1 MIKSDIIDSHEA
13 RGTEYEIAFIGVE
26 MDKIIEHWV
35 ERSQYDLD
43 TAKIMLDT
51 GRYLYVA
58 YMCQQTVE
66 KILKALIAQQGKENF
81 PIHNLNRLAE
91 IADISN
97 ELTPEQFN
105 FIAELTPY
113 HIEARYGDYKESL
126 SEIINEKKAQQVY
139 KKTREI
145 YKWIYQ
151 KIK

>member
-1 MIKSDIIDSHEA
+1 
-13 RGTEYEIAFIGVE
+13 

-51 GRYLYVA
+51 GRYLYVT
-58 YMCQQTVE
+58 YMCQKAVE
-66 KILKALIAQQGKENF
+66 KILKALIAQLGKENF

-91 IADISN
+91 VATISK
-97 ELTPEQFN
+97 ELTSEQFN
-105 FIAELTPY
+105 FLAELTPY
-113 HIEARYGDYKESL
+113 HIEARYGDYKENL
-126 SEIINEKKAQQVY
+126 SEIINEKKAEQVY

-145 YKWIYQ
+145 HKWIYQ

>member
-1 MIKSDIIDSHEA
+1 
-13 RGTEYEIAFIGVE
+13 
-26 MDKIIEHWV
+26 MDKIVEHWV

-58 YMCQQTVE
+58 YMCQQAVE
-66 KILKALIAQQGKENF
+66 KILKAFIARLGKENF

-91 IADISN
+91 IATISN

-105 FIAELTPY
+105 FLAELTPY
-113 HIEARYGDYKESL
+113 HIEARYGDYKENL
-126 SEIINEKKAQQVY
+126 SEIINEKKAEQVY

-145 YKWIYQ
+145 HKWIYQ

>member
-1 MIKSDIIDSHEA
+1 
-13 RGTEYEIAFIGVE
+13 
-26 MDKIIEHWV
+26 MDKIVAHWV

-126 SEIINEKKAQQVY
+126 SEIINEKKAEQVY

-145 YKWIYQ
+145 HKWIYQ

>member
-1 MIKSDIIDSHEA
+1 
-13 RGTEYEIAFIGVE
+13 
-26 MDKIIEHWV
+26 MDKIVAHWV

-58 YMCQQTVE
+58 YMCQQAVE
-66 KILKALIAQQGKENF
+66 KILKALIAQLGKENF

-91 IADISN
+91 IATISN
-97 ELTPEQFN
+97 ELTSEQFN
-105 FIAELTPY
+105 FLAELTPY
-113 HIEARYGDYKESL
+113 HIEARYGDYEDRL
-126 SEIINEKKAQQVY
+126 SEIINEKKAEQVY

-145 YKWIYQ
+145 HKWIYQ